1 MNVDFTLKVYREL
14 LKVLSRQ
21 GFSFQTV
28 EQFVRG
34 ALEKVVVL
42 RHDVDKRPRSA
53 LKMAEV
59 EHETGI
65 RASYYFR
72 TLKISN
78 DPEVIAEIVRM
89 GHELGYHYEDLAL
102 AGGDLETAFRRFSE
116 NLAYFRRFYP
126 IETICMH
133 GSPMSRY
140 DNRLIWEK
148 YDYRELGIIAEPY
161 FDIDFDRVF
170 YLTDTGRRW
179 DGWQASVRDKLP
191 QQADWIRQGLVFHT
205 TADIIQAAKK
215 GRLPDKMMF
224 TVHPQRWHDRT
235 FPWLK
240 ELLLQNSKNSIKI
253 ALNRL
258 KIN

>member
-1 MNVDFTLKVYREL
+1 MMDFTLTTYKNL
-14 LKVLSRQ
+14 LAALNSS
-21 GFSFQTV
+21 GYSFQTF
-28 EQFVRG
+28 QDFLKTP
-34 ALEKVVVL
+34 ASLVVIL
-42 RHDVDKRPRSA
+42 RHDVDERPQNA
-53 LKMAEV
+53 LKMACL
-59 EHETGI
+59 EHGMGI
-65 RASYYFR
+65 LATYYFR
-72 TLKISN
+72 ILKISN
-78 DPEVIAEIVRM
+78 DPEVLAEIVRM
-89 GHELGYHYEDLAL
+89 GHEIGYHYEDLAL

-179 DGWQASVRDKLP
+179 DGWQSSVRDKMP

-205 TADIIQAAKK
+205 TADIIRAANK
-215 GRLPDKMMF
+215 GSLPRQIMF

-240 ELLLQNSKNSIKI
+240 ELLLQNTKNLIKI
-253 ALNRL
+253 TLNRL
-258 KIN
+258 KSK